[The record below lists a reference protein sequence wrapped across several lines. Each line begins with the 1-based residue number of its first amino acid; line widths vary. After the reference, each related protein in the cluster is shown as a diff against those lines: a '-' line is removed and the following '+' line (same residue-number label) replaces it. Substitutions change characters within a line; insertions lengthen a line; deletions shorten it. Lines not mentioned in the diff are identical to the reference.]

1 VAPETEAVFYRQPTA
16 AMEFESPATLLEP
29 KTEIDLDL
37 SLDDLDAILEF
48 DVVSTVPPLINPVR
62 P

>member
-1 VAPETEAVFYRQPTA
+1 
-16 AMEFESPATLLEP
+16 MEFESPATLLEP